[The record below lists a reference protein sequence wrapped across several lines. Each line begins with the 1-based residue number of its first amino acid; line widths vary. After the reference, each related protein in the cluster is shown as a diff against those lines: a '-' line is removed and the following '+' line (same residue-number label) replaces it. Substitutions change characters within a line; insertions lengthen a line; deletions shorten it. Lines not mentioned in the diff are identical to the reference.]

1 MGATVASTCISCLAG
16 TYSTT
21 VGATVASTC
30 ISCGAGKYSLFNK
43 ARGCGGVGSSPCPVS
58 ASSVVLA
65 WGGPA
70 SLAVDGL
77 QNANFHTECN
87 KANEWLSLD
96 LESATNIASV
106 EIHQKSDWS
115 SSVLDRL
122 RGAEIRVGNVNSFA
136 GNPACA
142 SNLTGDA
149 VITATCAATG
159 RYVFVVQP
167 RSDSCLHFTEIQVL
181 EQVLFTTGASTCA
194 TVCGDGKRAGAEG
207 CDDGNLMS
215 GDGCSAT
222 CTVEDGFHCV
232 GCTPTTQD
240 ICNRVNYA
248 RACGAGIQ
256 RCWIR
261 MPTGCGQTLTETQ
274 TPTVWFLDPYGP
286 DPASCA
292 RRVADFNGYC
302 YKSDGQHEWRTDSP
316 ACPASQSSTDAYL
329 NAIAE
334 RANDG
339 YDGEGVFSSGSCTHS
354 SHETSTPP
362 LDATPQWWRVDMQQS
377 VLVTALKIQGRTDC
391 CSSRTQG
398 YSIFVGDKEPA
409 YLEQNSACVTSQPQL
424 PTEGAHRITC
434 TSPVRGRYVYF
445 TIPTGQILT
454 LCEVSVF
461 GSTCT

>member
-1 MGATVASTCISCLAG
+1 VLGPNGRIYFVPVNADNIGALTVC
-16 TYSTT
+16 
-21 VGATVASTC
+21 
-30 ISCGAGKYSLFNK
+30 
-43 ARGCGGVGSSPCPVS
+43 
-58 ASSVVLA
+58 
-65 WGGPA
+65 
-70 SLAVDGL
+70 
-77 QNANFHTECN
+77 
-87 KANEWLSLD
+87 
-96 LESATNIASV
+96 
-106 EIHQKSDWS
+106 
-115 SSVLDRL
+115 
-122 RGAEIRVGNVNSFA
+122 
-136 GNPACA
+136 
-142 SNLTGDA
+142 
-149 VITATCAATG
+149 
-159 RYVFVVQP
+159 
-167 RSDSCLHFTEIQVL
+167 
-181 EQVLFTTGASTCA
+181 TGASTCA

-339 YDGEGVFSSGSCTHS
+339 YDGEGVFSGGSCTH
-354 SHETSTPP
+354 TSP
-362 LDATPQWWRVDMQQS
+362 ATSEIALRQWWRVDMQQS

-391 CSSRTQG
+391 CPERTQG

-409 YLEQNSACVTSQPQL
+409 YLEQNLACVTGQPQL
-424 PTEGAHRITC
+424 PTAGAHSITC

-445 TIPTGQILT
+445 TIPSGQTLT